1 MSSYFDDHPGGQEV
15 LKEVAGTDAT
25 EDFDYAGHSDNAQG
39 KLDTLQVGTL
49 GNWVQVQNLLYI

>member
-1 MSSYFDDHPGGQEV
+1 MSSYLDDHPGGQEV

-39 KLDTLQVGTL
+39 KLNALRVGTL
-49 GNWVQVQNLLYI
+49 DNWVKVQNLLYI